1 MLLTT
6 EKILWARTGKNAGDV
21 VSSIN
26 QYPYAMIC
34 CILSILSR
42 VICLSPVVLGWNEPI
57 KENMFTNSLHLRFC
71 WSCVGLKRFSQFPIC
86 IALGS
91 DFLDVLTSFPKNG
104 KNLPGKPKHMALSEY
119 RVGTPKST
127 GSSLWVLLVLLKLP
141 FGVVHAN
148 FRQSRTKSSQT
159 HQQSWV
165 LQLAPCRHV
174 YEGVQNQFARN
185 CLILCHGD
193 LAHLA
198 LHVAYVVNRNAGG
211 LGQFHGDLN
220 LQNLPFILQIGHVSQ
235 VFKCQPD
242 LGNTSGR
249 PRHSSLCCQPNRI
262 ESVHLA
268 AAIFGIEGEVR
279 TPNSIPTVDLEWQP
293 KATK

>member
-21 VSSIN
+21 VSSIY

-119 RVGTPKST
+119 RVPLNPLVHHCESYWSYWNCHLGWYTLISDKAVPNHPKHISKA
-127 GSSLWVLLVLLKLP
+127 GSCSSLPAGMSMKESRISLPETVWSFVMVTLPTWPCMSRMSWIGMLADLANSMAISTCRTCRSSSKLVMSPRSSSVNLTWATHLAGP
-141 FGVVHAN
+141 DIAPSVVSQIA
-148 FRQSRTKSSQT
+148 SSPYI
-159 HQQSWV
+159 
-165 LQLAPCRHV
+165 LQLPS
-174 YEGVQNQFARN
+174 
-185 CLILCHGD
+185 
-193 LAHLA
+193 
-198 LHVAYVVNRNAGG
+198 
-211 LGQFHGDLN
+211 LG
-220 LQNLPFILQIGHVSQ
+220 
-235 VFKCQPD
+235 
-242 LGNTSGR
+242 
-249 PRHSSLCCQPNRI
+249 
-262 ESVHLA
+262 
-268 AAIFGIEGEVR
+268 
-279 TPNSIPTVDLEWQP
+279 
-293 KATK
+293 